1 MPLGVKSPGL
11 KQSLKLIKKAGKGYT
26 GPVGRRINV
35 TQLLVANFN
44 RGKYF
49 H

>member
-1 MPLGVKSPGL
+1 MELL
-11 KQSLKLIKKAGKGYT
+11 LT
-26 GPVGRRINV
+26 V

-49 H
+49 HWAAQYGEVSQLV